1 MTSTPQSPGDRVL
14 WILANSCGKI
24 DRRRLRRC
32 AGMKLAD
39 LNLILAELTREG
51 RIGITGETISLI

>member
-14 WILANSCGKI
+14 WILANSGGKI